1 MKIKNIICLIVCFC
15 MILTVLCSCSGGQA
29 ASIPAHIGE
38 DGRFIYSLIRGKDS
52 STTVEDGV
60 KVIRSAI
67 RENFDCKVSTLKDDV
82 LEEVE
87 GACEIL
93 IGDTNRAASAEA
105 KKIVSEARSNNAFD
119 FIVKVIDNQICIQAV
134 NDDMIVVACEW
145 FAQTFCKDLTAWSML
160 REEYEFLYQPETESN
175 ECAVAGMDLGL
186 FTVVKPAEMSYIIG
200 MEVDKFIDGYKK
212 AGLTLNYIEDIDPA
226 EKYEILIGNTTREE
240 SKGVTVEGDN
250 YVIKVVGTKLVVKGG
265 NDLATYR
272 AMKYLN
278 ELVAKTANGEP
289 INWTDGYVINGKYD
303 EKEENTYTL
312 NFFDD
317 FNGSTLDLDVWGD
330 YNYQAGR
337 TAKSCLGG
345 TNWYA
350 NVLNKSTAYGK
361 DLPYKSVYVAD
372 GNLVMSTY
380 KLNEKDFVGTYA
392 STFTSM
398 MFKYGVW
405 EVRGK
410 QSLTPG
416 CMSYWLNG
424 AGSQNYVYRDGGFVR
439 ACMTEIDLIETMG
452 SQTWFAANVHRWGND
467 GVHNSMDGVAKY
479 KVAGNNKSYNVDVER
494 EGGDITENF
503 HTYSMY
509 WDDECMKF
517 AFDGKVFVT
526 YDYKQEE
533 SVSVHCLLNY
543 INLHFRM
550 GDATYGR
557 TWKPEEHPDYVEA
570 YIDNIKVYQTAE
582 LNSQMITGPAE
593 FSGKYKQVAPV
604 IKYPDN
610 PVTGEY

>member
-1 MKIKNIICLIVCFC
+1 MV
-15 MILTVLCSCSGGQA
+15 A
-29 ASIPAHIGE
+29 
-38 DGRFIYSLIRGKDS
+38 
-52 STTVEDGV
+52 
-60 KVIRSAI
+60 
-67 RENFDCKVSTLKDDV
+67 
-82 LEEVE
+82 
-87 GACEIL
+87 
-93 IGDTNRAASAEA
+93 
-105 KKIVSEARSNNAFD
+105 
-119 FIVKVIDNQICIQAV
+119 
-134 NDDMIVVACEW
+134 VACEW

-160 REEYEFLYQPETESN
+160 REDYEFLYQPETSSN

-186 FTVVKPAEMSYIIG
+186 FSIVKPAEMSYIIG
-200 MEVDKFIDGYKK
+200 MEVDKLIANYKS
-212 AGLTLNYIEDIDPA
+212 AGLTMNYIEDIDEA
-226 EKYEILIGNTTREE
+226 STYEILVGNTTREE
-240 SKGVTVEGDN
+240 SKSITVEGDN
-250 YVIKVVGTKLVVKGG
+250 YVIKVIGTKLVIKGG
-265 NDLATYR
+265 SDLATYR
-272 AMKYLN
+272 AVKHLN
-278 ELVAKTANGEP
+278 ELIAKGEP
-289 INWTDGYVINGKYD
+289 INWSDGYVINGKYD

-361 DLPYKSVYVAD
+361 ELPHKSVYVAD
-372 GNLVMSTY
+372 GNLVMATY

-398 MFKYGVW
+398 MFKYGIW

-410 QSLTPG
+410 QSLSPG

-424 AGSQNYVYRDGGFVR
+424 AGTQNYGYRDGGFVR
-439 ACMTEIDLIETMG
+439 ACMTEVDLLETMG
-452 SQTWFAANVHRWGND
+452 SQNWYASNVHRWGND

-479 KVAGNNKSYNVDVER
+479 NVKGNNKGVNIDIER
-494 EGGDITENF
+494 ENGDMTENF

-517 AFDGKVFVT
+517 AFDGKVYVT

-550 GDATYGR
+550 GDASYGR
-557 TWKPEEHPDYVEA
+557 TWKKDEHPEYVEA
-570 YIDNIKVYQTAE
+570 YVDNIKVYQTAE
-582 LNSQMITGPAE
+582 INSQMIAGPAE
-593 FSGKYKQVAPV
+593 FSDKYKQVQPV
-604 IKYPDN
+604 IKYPEHPID
-610 PVTGEY
+610 TAY